1 MHCLRNGF
9 VPVLYRSK
17 AIVFQGGYLMDICR
31 RSLLAAIALLSGGI
45 MEAGFANGIA
55 RTVWALL
62 RNGTEYDAARAT

>member
-1 MHCLRNGF
+1 
-9 VPVLYRSK
+9 
-17 AIVFQGGYLMDICR
+17 MDICR